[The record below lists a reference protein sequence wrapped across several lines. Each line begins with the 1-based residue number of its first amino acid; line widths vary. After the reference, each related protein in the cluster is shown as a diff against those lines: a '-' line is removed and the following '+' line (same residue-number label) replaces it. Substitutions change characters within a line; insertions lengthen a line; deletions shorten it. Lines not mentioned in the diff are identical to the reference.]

1 MAEFGSIDSLVNWTT
16 AEDSAVTERMSAT
29 VVTSDGDTGEPGQVA
44 PLTAVAGLGQ
54 EPYAQEVADDGEH
67 RPDDGAVE
75 PGNPGDLVEISG
87 DGTPPEPHDPPST
100 DPTAP
105 AREDTPATE
114 DDPATQSPP
123 ILETSP
129 SDSTPSDPSPD
140 PETPTP
146 PGDPETPGSTAPGP
160 PADSEGT
167 GTPDAERP
175 PSPTTPD
182 RPEGTPSSGEPTPDR
197 PAATTPEDTAK
208 APDVAKPPTAT
219 TPKTDDPEKS
229 PKATTPA
236 AGGGGMPS
244 GATPDPTAA
253 TPTTPAAAAN
263 KDGSGKE
270 RPQDPKATALSDGG
284 VSGDWRKARPEAMER
299 LGQSLAPTQAGGT
312 HTPGDRFRAVERM
325 VRGATP
331 GFPGF
336 GLVGKFAFD
345 GAYDAAR
352 NSAADYLKHAKNQL
366 GRWQT
371 QLNEGAKVIRDANAK
386 STPKK

>member
-16 AEDSAVTERMSAT
+16 AEDSAVTGRMSAT
-29 VVTSDGDTGEPGQVA
+29 VVMSDGDTAEPGPAA
-44 PLTAVAGLGQ
+44 PAAAVAGLGQ
-54 EPYAQEVADDGEH
+54 EPYVQEVEDDGEH

-75 PGNPGDLVEISG
+75 PAPPDGLLEISG
-87 DGTPPEPHDPPST
+87 DDPPPEPHDPPPT

-114 DDPATQSPP
+114 DDPTPQSPRT
-123 ILETSP
+123 LETGP
-129 SDSTPSDPSPD
+129 SDSTPSDP
-140 PETPTP
+140 
-146 PGDPETPGSTAPGP
+146 
-160 PADSEGT
+160 PADT
-167 GTPDAERP
+167 ERP

-182 RPEGTPSSGEPTPDR
+182 HPEKTPSSGEPTPDR
-197 PAATTPEDTAK
+197 PAATTPQDTTK
-208 APDVAKPPTAT
+208 APDAAKPPTAT
-219 TPKTDDPEKS
+219 TPKADDTEAS
-229 PKATTPA
+229 PKEAAP
-236 AGGGGMPS
+236 AGGGGTPS
-244 GATPDPTAA
+244 GGLPTGTPPDPTTA
-253 TPTTPAAAAN
+253 TPTTPAAAN

-270 RPQDPKATALSDGG
+270 RPQDPKAAALSDGG
-284 VSGDWRKARPEAMER
+284 VSGDWRKASPEAMER

-312 HTPGDRFRAVERM
+312 HTPGDRFRAVERT

-336 GLVGKFAFD
+336 GLLGRFAFD

-371 QLNEGAKVIRDANAK
+371 QLNEGAKVIRDANDK
-386 STPKK
+386 STLKK

>member
-16 AEDSAVTERMSAT
+16 DEDPAVTGRMSAT
-29 VVTSDGDTGEPGQVA
+29 VVMSDGDTGEPRPVTPA
-44 PLTAVAGLGQ
+44 TAVAGLGQ
-54 EPYAQEVADDGEH
+54 EPYVREVEDDGEH
-67 RPDDGAVE
+67 RPDDGTVE

-87 DGTPPEPHDPPST
+87 DEAPPEPHDPPPTAPTAST
-100 DPTAP
+100 DPTDP
-105 AREDTPATE
+105 AREDTPAAE
-114 DDPATQSPP
+114 DDPAPQSPP
-123 ILETSP
+123 TRETGP
-129 SDSTPSDPSPD
+129 SDSTPSDPPAA
-140 PETPTP
+140 PETP
-146 PGDPETPGSTAPGP
+146 APTTP
-160 PADSEGT
+160 PADSAGT

-182 RPEGTPSSGEPTPDR
+182 RPEKTPSSGEPTPDR
-197 PAATTPEDTAK
+197 PAATTPEDTTK
-208 APDVAKPPTAT
+208 APDAAKPPTVT
-219 TPKTDDPEKS
+219 TPKADDTEKS

-236 AGGGGMPS
+236 GGGGGMPS
-244 GATPDPTAA
+244 GATPDPTTTA
-253 TPTTPAAAAN
+253 TPTTPAAAN
-263 KDGSGKE
+263 KDGSGRE

-284 VSGDWRKARPEAMER
+284 VSGDWRKARPEAMEQ
-299 LGQSLAPTQAGGT
+299 LGQRLAPTQAGGT
-312 HTPGDRFRAVERM
+312 QTPGDRFRAVERT

-371 QLNEGAKVIRDANAK
+371 QLNEGAKVIRDANDK

>member
-29 VVTSDGDTGEPGQVA
+29 VVTSDGDTGEPGQVV

-54 EPYAQEVADDGEH
+54 EPYVQEVADDGEH
-67 RPDDGAVE
+67 RPDVGAVE

-100 DPTAP
+100 DPTASTDPTGP

-114 DDPATQSPP
+114 DGPAPQSPP
-123 ILETSP
+123 ILETGP
-129 SDSTPSDPSPD
+129 SDSTPSDPPAD
-140 PETPTP
+140 PET
-146 PGDPETPGSTAPGP
+146 

-167 GTPDAERP
+167 GAPDAERP

-182 RPEGTPSSGEPTPDR
+182 RPEETPSSGEPTPDR

-219 TPKTDDPEKS
+219 TPKADDPEKS

-236 AGGGGMPS
+236 GGGGGMPS

-253 TPTTPAAAAN
+253 TPTTPTTPTTPAAAAN

-284 VSGDWRKARPEAMER
+284 VSGGWRKASPEAMEW
-299 LGQSLAPTQAGGT
+299 LGQRLAPTQAGGT
-312 HTPGDRFRAVERM
+312 DTPGDRFRVVERA

-371 QLNEGAKVIRDANAK
+371 QLNEGAKVIRDASAK